1 MYRYH
6 LIASFDKDLHSLV
19 CDTHPNIS
27 TISVK
32 LPFLASDSSL
42 RYGLQTTMNE
52 LSKQSI
58 YPSESGIDAIIL
70 GLMVYIADM
79 KISRDKQSQNSWT
92 REITLTI
99 PVFDGLWKEYKV
111 ILERMLKFLTGD
123 IWEIQFTKREV
134 LLADEEKFG
143 QRTDKYGIASLFSGG
158 MDSLIAAINYM
169 EQKQPTLLV
178 SHAGE
183 GRVRHWQTNL
193 L

>member
-19 CDTHPNIS
+19 CDTHPNNS

-111 ILERMLKFLTGD
+111 TLERMLKFLTGD

-134 LLADEEKFG
+134 LLADEKKFS

-183 GRVRHWQTNL
+183 GKIGRAHV
-193 L
+193 